1 MRHLGREGSGKRAR
15 GGTGKDADGERA
27 EGAGDKGRG
36 GLAAERSGF
45 QVDGLADAVGN
56 EVEGNHGEEDCKAG
70 PKH

>member
-15 GGTGKDADGERA
+15 GGTRGDAGQAKVR
-27 EGAGDKGRG
+27 GD
-36 GLAAERSGF
+36 AAERSGF